1 MTRRRWI
8 SVLAAAAVA
17 VAVACSGGDSPAAP
31 AGGSTANPAAVAAT
45 EERAAAPF
53 SHVIVDGPLA
63 VTVRQKTGA
72 PERVEVTSPDGGHAN
87 VTTSVDDGVIEVG
100 VAGDVL
106 PGTSVL
112 LRVAELESVRVANG
126 ATVSLIGELDLPVFE
141 ASASAGSSVLASEV
155 RSGASGGIW
164 ELAANGASTVDLS
177 AIPVSAVDLEVTGG
191 SRVTI
196 DVLTSVL
203 GVVEAGST
211 LEVIGDPGHLEVT
224 GGGTVRAMGPRET
237 GESAPEPA
245 VAARPDGLTGAPLP
259 PPDTAVVAFDEE
271 RFFSGAGTFPALTD
285 PVVVAASEATWL
297 EDETLVL
304 GATQNG
310 EARAYP
316 IFQLRFH
323 HVSNDVLGGKPYL
336 VTF

>member
-1 MTRRRWI
+1 M
-8 SVLAAAAVA
+8 
-17 VAVACSGGDSPAAP
+17 
-31 AGGSTANPAAVAAT
+31 
-45 EERAAAPF
+45 
-53 SHVIVDGPLA
+53 
-63 VTVRQKTGA
+63 
-72 PERVEVTSPDGGHAN
+72 
-87 VTTSVDDGVIEVG
+87 TTSVDDGVIEVG

-112 LRVAELESVRVANG
+112 VVVAELESVRVANG

-285 PVVVAASEATWL
+285 PVVVAASEATSL
-297 EDETLVL
+297 RGRDARPRSDAERR
-304 GATQNG
+304 GARLPDLPAAVPPRVERRPRW
-310 EARAYP
+310 EAVPRHLLNRLLIRGRVRPPRRKHPWGKRRRRPAP
-316 IFQLRFH
+316 LPHRRHLQRRLH
-323 HVSNDVLGGKPYL
+323 HVGRPHRQCL
-336 VTF
+336 VASRWTRD